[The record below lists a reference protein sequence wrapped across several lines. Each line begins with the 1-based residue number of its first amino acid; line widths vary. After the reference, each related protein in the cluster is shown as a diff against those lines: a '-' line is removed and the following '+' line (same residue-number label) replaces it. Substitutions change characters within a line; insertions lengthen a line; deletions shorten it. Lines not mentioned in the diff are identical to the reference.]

1 MSEQIRLQNAGKS
14 RRRGAVAV
22 LVATMLVVMVGFM
35 ALTVDVGYMYVARA
49 EMQRT
54 ADASA
59 LAGTSGLMERLAEQ
73 RAHEYGTLNRVV
85 NQQVI
90 SSELDV
96 EIGNWD
102 GVAKSFIP
110 VPDLGI
116 GGVRQNAV
124 RVRGTRT
131 HIDLFFAGILGH
143 DTTDVRQSA
152 VAVAGAGVCAGI
164 WGLDGVT
171 VDGDVT
177 TDSYDST
184 DGTYGPGNM
193 RPNGDMC
200 SCGDIVVNGGIT
212 IRGDAMYG
220 EGYDFIPFGTSYE
233 VLGMIAEHGC
243 NAPEIDINYG
253 WAAANNDNDIIPLTD
268 RGRDPFGGDPENLF
282 VTGNDH
288 LTLPPGTF
296 YFNSAMLDG
305 QAYLEIT
312 GPTTLYIDGN
322 ATLTGGGV
330 INLTED
336 PHDLIIYAR
345 GPTVR
350 MSGGATFYGALIAP
364 TATIRIEGTFDAYG
378 TVLAQFLD
386 LDGNTN
392 FHVDEGLVFDL
403 FGIKAAIP
411 VLVK

>member
-35 ALTVDVGYMYVARA
+35 ALTVDVGYMYVAAA

-59 LAGTSGLMERLAEQ
+59 LAGASGLMEQE
-73 RAHEYGTLNRVV
+73 AHSQALEYGTLNRVV
-85 NQQVI
+85 NQAVI
-90 SSELDV
+90 PSELDV
-96 EIGNWD
+96 EMGNWD
-102 GVAKSFIP
+102 GVAQTFTP
-110 VPDLGI
+110 LPTDDTDDVLP
-116 GGVRQNAV
+116 NAV
-124 RVRGTRT
+124 QVRGTRT
-131 HIDLFFAGILGH
+131 HIDLFFAGVLGH
-143 DTTDVRQSA
+143 DFTSVRRSA
-152 VAVAGAGVCAGI
+152 TAVAGAGVCAGI

-171 VDGDVT
+171 VDGEVT

-200 SCGDIVVNGGIT
+200 SCRDIVVNGGIT

-220 EGYDFIPFGTSYE
+220 EGYDFIPFGNSYE
-233 VLGMIAEHGC
+233 VLGMIAEQGC
-243 NAPEIDINYG
+243 NEPDIDINYA
-253 WAAANNDNDIIPLTD
+253 WAALNNDNDIIPLTFN
-268 RGRDPFGGDPENLF
+268 GRDPYQGNPGHLY

-296 YFNSAMLDG
+296 YFNTALLDG

-322 ATLTGGGV
+322 ATLTGGGIV
-330 INLTED
+330 NLSQD
-336 PHDLIIYAR
+336 PLDLIIYVR
-345 GPTVR
+345 GPQVSLR
-350 MSGGATFYGALIAP
+350 GSAAFYGALIAP
-364 TATIRIEGTFDAYG
+364 TATVQLEGTFDFFG
-378 TVLAQFLD
+378 TVLARILD
-386 LDGNTN
+386 LDGNVT
-392 FHVDEGLVFDL
+392 FHVEESLVFNL
-403 FGIKAAIP
+403 FGIKSVIP